1 MKSKIFINSRRIYKQ
16 KYHLFN
22 YEILIQYLNKWDK
35 YLYYSSIANK
45 LVLLINCSDVA
56 SIF

>member
-16 KYHLFN
+16 KYYLFN

-35 YLYYSSIANK
+35 YWYYSSIANK

-56 SIF
+56 SIV